1 MTASHPQ
8 EASHPLLRATKLLL
22 RDTWRD
28 EPVDCVLLAFDDR
41 HRRRLRMEGVRG
53 TAFLLDL
60 AEATLLRG
68 GDALVLDNGALV
80 EVVSAP
86 ETLIEISSS
95 SAISL
100 VRIAW
105 HLGNRHLPLQI
116 FNDKIRIRRDHIIE
130 EMVCGLGGRLR
141 AIEAP
146 FDPEGGAYTNVSH
159 DPGAAH
165 HHHG

>member
-1 MTASHPQ
+1 
-8 EASHPLLRATKLLL
+8 
-22 RDTWRD
+22 
-28 EPVDCVLLAFDDR
+28 
-41 HRRRLRMEGVRG
+41 MEGVRG

-60 AEATLLRG
+60 AEATTLRG

-86 ETLIEISSS
+86 ETLVEISSS

-141 AIEAP
+141 AIAAP
-146 FDPEGGAYTNVSH
+146 FDPEGGAYTNVSP

-165 HHHG
+165 HLHG